1 MRFQETSE
9 GSKDLNRRVRMRAQT
24 PVLDWTV
31 RYADSK
37 LNVVGL
43 QNPETHQDTN
53 ADLKFEFH
61 LDIPQEGNG

>member
-24 PVLDWTV
+24 PVLGWTV
-31 RYADSK
+31 RNADEK
-37 LNVVGL
+37 LDVAGL
-43 QNPETHQDTN
+43 HNPKTHQDTN